1 MVVAVRGS
9 KWRILMLCSAGGAVE
24 AALGN
29 LTGNTNLQSQGEQY
43 KQSGIAELKSYQ
55 EQNPPTG
62 HEGTT
67 GKIEQTIGSA
77 VGCEGMVNDAQGSTT
92 SSSTA
97 TGTAGTTG
105 PSGTINPGDNV
116 APAHLGGT
124 GQPGFGVSTVDL
136 FATAVITGS
145 TKTDSSDLEQ
155 TGGASAGARIHKC
168 TQAAKL

>member
-1 MVVAVRGS
+1 MALNDV
-9 KWRILMLCSAGGAVE
+9 LCSAGGAVE

-43 KQSGIAELKSYQ
+43 KQAGIAELKSYQ

-97 TGTAGTTG
+97 TGTAGATG

-124 GQPGFGVSTVDL
+124 KQPGFGVSTVD
-136 FATAVITGS
+136 FVATAVIG
-145 TKTDSSDLEQ
+145 KVGETDSFRFEQ
-155 TGGASAGARIHKC
+155 TGGASAGARIPRC
-168 TQAAKL
+168 DSSCEISAD